1 MIRWAACPHWWM
13 GTKWLLNL
21 FQLLFFLHAPE
32 LWPIVSLRQHTTC
45 LKYPLASRQTFFDVL
60 SNQVTFPLCFP
71 TPLLS
76 SLVSCKCAK
85 LLQSCPTFWDS
96 KGCGLPGSSVPGG
109 SPGKNTEVGCH
120 ALLQGIFPTQGSSPG
135 PPHCRQILYCLNH
148 QRSPYSQPAETLS
161 NLPKVATLITKEM

>member
-1 MIRWAACPHWWM
+1 M
-13 GTKWLLNL
+13 GTVIILILQMGKLKPQRFRALLCHIT
-21 FQLLFFLHAPE
+21 QLQGCLSF
-32 LWPIVSLRQHTTC
+32 SLGLCTWC
-45 LKYPLASRQTFFDVL
+45 PLEVYRAQTVQSPCAVL
-60 SNQVTFPLCFP
+60 NC
-71 TPLLS
+71 
-76 SLVSCKCAK
+76 SLPSDFMCDHMDY
-85 LLQSCPTFWDS
+85 SP
-96 KGCGLPGSSVPGG
+96 PGSSARGN